1 MATLMQAVERL
12 RGAGLLP
19 FSGPVS
25 VRDLD
30 QRFPPS
36 PRGSVRALLWS
47 MFGQVAQRAPWAVI
61 LCRFRGEAANPAA
74 ETPTEQLY
82 RGAFTPGTGG
92 FVEYWRDVSL
102 GMIDIRGSRVF
113 GWLEADIARAA
124 ANVGSGATRST
135 LIDAAIR
142 GAQRDGFDPLT
153 GFHSQI
159 AVYTENWSVAGVPAG
174 LDWSDPTW
182 GQFWIDG
189 SADGRGKVCLTPPH
203 DGNICAHEMGHGFG
217 MNHDLGADLMTDYS
231 DPCCILSQNNAFV
244 HPGWMVA
251 FGPALCLPHMVQKG
265 WMYARRL
272 YYDDGAWQSQ
282 PEGIAL
288 PLSPVTDPGARANL
302 GIRLAY
308 SRDGASWDYYLE
320 YVKPEDWNRGLS
332 GAFVFVRRIAP
343 HPAYGDT
350 PAYLGSIAVPAALG
364 TTATFVEPAGNV
376 RFEVERFDADGRVLR
391 VRATRL

>member
-1 MATLMQAVERL
+1 
-12 RGAGLLP
+12 
-19 FSGPVS
+19 
-25 VRDLD
+25 
-30 QRFPPS
+30 
-36 PRGSVRALLWS
+36 
-47 MFGQVAQRAPWAVI
+47 
-61 LCRFRGEAANPAA
+61 
-74 ETPTEQLY
+74 
-82 RGAFTPGTGG
+82 
-92 FVEYWRDVSL
+92 
-102 GMIDIRGSRVF
+102 
-113 GWLEADIARAA
+113 
-124 ANVGSGATRST
+124 
-135 LIDAAIR
+135 
-142 GAQRDGFDPLT
+142 LT

-203 DGNICAHEMGHGFG
+203 DGNICAHEMGHGFS

-282 PEGIAL
+282 SEGIAL

-308 SRDGASWDYYLE
+308 SRDGDSWDYYLE
-320 YVKPEDWNRGLS
+320 YVKPEGWNRGLS

-364 TTATFVEPAGNV
+364 ATATFVEPAGNV
-376 RFEVERFDADGRVLR
+376 RFEVERFDAEGRILR